1 MAVIATR
8 QHSTRGGTDRP
19 GKETK
24 MKAQLYQQSKIDG
37 RGVYMYL
44 LQSDL
49 GDLYIVQHEE
59 PGYELKDDYMGWSN
73 TKAQQAYKRIATKMV
88 NGKA

>member
-1 MAVIATR
+1 
-8 QHSTRGGTDRP
+8 
-19 GKETK
+19 
-24 MKAQLYQQSKIDG
+24 MKAQLHQHSKIDG
-37 RGVYMYL
+37 RGVFMYL

-73 TKAQQAYKRIATKMV
+73 AKAQQAYKRIASKMV

>member
-1 MAVIATR
+1 
-8 QHSTRGGTDRP
+8 
-19 GKETK
+19 
-24 MKAQLYQQSKIDG
+24 
-37 RGVYMYL
+37 MYL

-73 TKAQQAYKRIATKMV
+73 TKAQQAYKRIAAKMV